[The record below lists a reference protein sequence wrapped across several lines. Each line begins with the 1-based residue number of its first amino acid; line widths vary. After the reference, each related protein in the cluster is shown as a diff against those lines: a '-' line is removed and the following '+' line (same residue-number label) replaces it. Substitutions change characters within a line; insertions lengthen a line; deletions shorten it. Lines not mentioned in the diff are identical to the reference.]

1 MFVVEEGSAWSG
13 LNRSLLS
20 QQAEEGS
27 NVVIYCC
34 ENRDRSNEILEG
46 RKKIMDEGFPNFT
59 YRILGYLLLGVVRI
73 FSHKVE
79 YVLLDCNQMLLKA
92 KQTVAAKRNE
102 AQASSFL
109 APHQSITLPESLELD
124 KFIFEDIGVE
134 KRYKLMYH
142 PYYDLLGVCY
152 RYFTNPDNNLFCIC
166 GEGLSID
173 LETFLDSG
181 TPNQDILSP
190 QPVNISLDDTLMY
203 GMDNIE
209 RSIETLI
216 QKFGS
221 PLEACEAEMVNLPG
235 HLPSCPAVSSVNND
249 ENEAQNMEQ
258 AETSESQRHK
268 KLFVTVDRSPERN
281 LTDPSDGGA
290 GAQSFKAM
298 PTPVNKENV
307 PVKRKRKCLI
317 DEQVVLS
324 NKMVKESIDY
334 SGDLVRKRVR
344 VPDMALGVWKH
355 GLMLDLKNNL
365 THPLI
370 PCAFLGS
377 KNCHCDD
384 ILMSTESLPNLG
396 ASEVLGI
403 PVSRDEKNTDSDKE
417 KMDGPEASDVEKVGE
432 NINIAP
438 ETPHKDATLEC
449 FPVAETFGRVR
460 EARSSNSTE
469 ELTIEQHEQLPTEV
483 YNSSELDF
491 QEPDG
496 WSSSTRQAVQDLRSA
511 FSGKNE
517 HQEKEQVNL
526 HEALK
531 GKSKSISAKMF
542 YDILVLKSRGM
553 VNVQQDKPYGDIL
566 VTKSARWVGH
576 NRE

>member
-1 MFVVEEGSAWSG
+1 MFYSQC
-13 LNRSLLS
+13 LLS
-20 QQAEEGS
+20 RKGPLGAVLIAAYCHSRLKKAQ
-27 NVVIYCC
+27 VI
-34 ENRDRSNEILEG
+34 NTDIPFSV
-46 RKKIMDEGFPNFT
+46 KKIMDEGFPNFT

-134 KRYKLMYH
+134 KRDHVLPTEETMLK
-142 PYYDLLGVCY
+142 DLWANVEAST
-152 RYFTNPDNNLFCIC
+152 FPPDGIC

-268 KLFVTVDRSPERN
+268 KLFVTVERSPERN

-377 KNCHCDD
+377 KNCHYDD